1 MAVPQINNRDFDD
14 YMPTASLDSLSTCRQ
29 CSRLVDH
36 MAGVKPRRGLTQKDY
51 WNGPV
56 AGFGDP
62 AARVFLVG
70 LAPGAHGANRTGR
83 PFTGD
88 GAGDFMYPLLHQAG
102 FASQAEASHADDGLQ
117 LHDLYIS
124 NAVKCLPPDN
134 KPNASEFA
142 NCRPYLLAEQQR
154 LSQLQVVVLL
164 GRGAYESYLR
174 LYRDLGEIGR
184 LKDYPFGHGAVH
196 RLPNGLLAVACYH
209 TSRYNVQTGRMTKTM
224 FLDLLAQVRQLLD
237 QENG

>member
-1 MAVPQINNRDFDD
+1 
-14 YMPTASLDSLSTCRQ
+14 MPEVSLDKLNDCRH

-36 MAGVKPRRGLTQKDY
+36 MASVKPRRGLTAKDY

-102 FASQAEASHADDGLQ
+102 FANQAVASHVDDGLQ

-134 KPNASEFA
+134 KPIAAEFA
-142 NCRPYLLAEQQR
+142 NCRPYLLAEQQC
-154 LSQLQVVVLL
+154 LAQLKVVVLL
-164 GRGAYESYLR
+164 GRGAYDSYLR
-174 LYRDLGEIGR
+174 LYRDLGEIKR
-184 LKDYPFGHGAVH
+184 LKDYPFGHGVVH

-209 TSRYNVQTGRMTKTM
+209 TSRYNVQTGRMTSSM
-224 FLDLLAQVRQLLD
+224 FLDLLALVQRLLD